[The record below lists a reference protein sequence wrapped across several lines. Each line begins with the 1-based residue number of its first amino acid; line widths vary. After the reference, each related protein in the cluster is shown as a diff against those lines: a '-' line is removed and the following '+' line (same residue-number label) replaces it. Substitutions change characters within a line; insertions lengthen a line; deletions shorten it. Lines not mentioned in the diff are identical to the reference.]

1 MEKRGT
7 PTISI
12 CTDEFSPL
20 GSMEAQALQM
30 PRLPMA
36 VIPHPLGGLKPE
48 EVAEKARLAF
58 QEVEKILHEEMKREA
73 P

>member
-1 MEKRGT
+1 
-7 PTISI
+7 
-12 CTDEFSPL
+12 
-20 GSMEAQALQM
+20 MEAQALQM

-58 QEVEKILHEEMKREA
+58 QEIEKILNEEMKREA